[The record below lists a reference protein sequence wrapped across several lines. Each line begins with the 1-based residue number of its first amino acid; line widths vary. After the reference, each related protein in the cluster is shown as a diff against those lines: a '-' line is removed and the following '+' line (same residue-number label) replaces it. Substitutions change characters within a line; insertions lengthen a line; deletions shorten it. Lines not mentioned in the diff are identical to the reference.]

1 MAGTA
6 NITVRNL
13 DKSDESL
20 IPRIAKLH
28 IKAFPNFFL
37 TQLGPRFLMTLY
49 KGYLED
55 PDSGI
60 LVAEDSD
67 HHLLGFLAYAFGYSR
82 FYKGLMKSHLATF
95 ALCSA
100 GAAIKH
106 PSFIKRLLGAFKK
119 SDEVRRTEKYVELAS
134 IGVNPKA
141 EGKGIG
147 SKLIDKLKQI
157 TDFNT
162 YAYISLETDADNNEW
177 ANKFYQKN
185 GFKHSRE
192 YTTGEGRRMNE
203 YHYGE

>member
-67 HHLLGFLAYAFGYSR
+67 HHLLGFLAYSFDYSR

-119 SDEVRRTEKYVELAS
+119 SDGVCQGSGGPGVETKRKPYTF
-134 IGVNPKA
+134 GN
-141 EGKGIG
+141 G
-147 SKLIDKLKQI
+147 
-157 TDFNT
+157 
-162 YAYISLETDADNNEW
+162 AYISIRKIWLH
-177 ANKFYQKN
+177 
-185 GFKHSRE
+185 HSCDK
-192 YTTGEGRRMNE
+192 G
-203 YHYGE
+203 